1 MPTQESFT
9 GTDRSRPRK
18 LVVDVA
24 QLVAA
29 STLSIR
35 RWRIEWRSPV
45 RQDAERRML
54 QGRIEAVRENL
65 WWM

>member
-1 MPTQESFT
+1 MPN
-9 GTDRSRPRK
+9 GGCSRDGSKPSAK